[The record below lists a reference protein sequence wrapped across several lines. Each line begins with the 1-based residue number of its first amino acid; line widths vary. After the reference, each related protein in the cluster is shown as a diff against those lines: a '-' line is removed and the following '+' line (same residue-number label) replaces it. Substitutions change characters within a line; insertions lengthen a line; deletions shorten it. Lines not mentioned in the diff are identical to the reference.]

1 LNLKIHNPLSCK
13 ICDIHKS
20 ILDGENFNQNQINN
34 NLDHLDKGEFH
45 FFRLTDHWVLRE
57 AESEKSCKG
66 YLYLEPR
73 KHSESFTDIS
83 SEAYKEMG
91 VLIEQGMHWIEQNFH
106 PKKIYTLTISE
117 AVPHIHFHLVP
128 RYKQDVKGL
137 DYLKLAL
144 GSLLGK
150 S

>member
-1 LNLKIHNPLSCK
+1 MIPNIHNPLSCK

-20 ILDGENFNQNQINN
+20 LFDGNILIQNQVRKDLG
-34 NLDHLDKGEFH
+34 NLEKEEIQFFH
-45 FFRLTDHWVLRE
+45 ATDHWVLRE
-57 AESEKSCKG
+57 AEPEKSCKG